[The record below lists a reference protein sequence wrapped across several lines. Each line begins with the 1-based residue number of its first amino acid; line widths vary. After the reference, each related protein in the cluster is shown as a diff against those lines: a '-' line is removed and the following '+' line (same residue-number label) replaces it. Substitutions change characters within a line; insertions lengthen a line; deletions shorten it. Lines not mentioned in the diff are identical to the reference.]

1 LLFETLLK
9 WLGLSWDAALPGLQI
24 FSTTFLSVLIGAFPF
39 IVVAVLASALIE
51 HVIPRETIARL
62 LPKNR
67 WVALLLAPLVGIVIP
82 MCECGIIPVA
92 RRLARKGVPLAVAV
106 AFMLANP
113 IINPLVIFS
122 TYLAFPFD
130 LEILW
135 WRLGLGYLISILA
148 GIAVMIW
155 QRRVDR
161 EVLLPDPVQMAPIA
175 FMEGGETT
183 AALQRPRFES
193 RWIRTLQHA
202 GDEFFDVAKYFVLGA
217 FLAASAHAFV
227 DRQYLE
233 TVGLHP
239 VSSVT
244 TMMALA
250 FVLSIC
256 SEADAFVAASFGPV
270 FTGGS
275 IIAFLVFGPM
285 TDIKNTLMMLS
296 TFEKRFVLYLNLV
309 MAGLALIAGVG
320 YNLLR

>member
-1 LLFETLLK
+1 MLK
-9 WLGLSWDAALPGLQI
+9 WMGLSWDAALPGLQI

-39 IVVAVLASALIE
+39 IVVSVLASAIIE
-51 HVIPRETIARL
+51 VVIPRERIARA
-62 LPKNR
+62 LPRNR
-67 WVALLLAPLVGIVIP
+67 WLALLLAPLVGIVIP

-92 RRLARKGVPLAVAV
+92 RRLARKGVPLSVAV

-130 LEILW
+130 LQILW
-135 WRLGLGYLISILA
+135 WRLGLGYVISVLV
-148 GIAVMIW
+148 GISVMIW
-155 QRRVDR
+155 QARVDQN
-161 EVLLPDPVQMAPIA
+161 VLLPDPVDLQPITFMDLDEAPPA
-175 FMEGGETT
+175 PPP
-183 AALQRPRFES
+183 LWES
-193 RWIRTLQHA
+193 KWVRTFRHA

-244 TMMALA
+244 TMMVLA

-256 SEADAFVAASFGPV
+256 SEADAFVAASFAPV
-270 FTGGS
+270 FTGGAV
-275 IIAFLVFGPM
+275 IAFLVFGPM
-285 TDIKNTLMMLS
+285 TDIKNTAMMLS

-309 MAGLALIAGVG
+309 MACLSLAAGIG
-320 YNLLR
+320 YNLLIR